1 MPTVAAVKTVN
12 GDRILFGPVKV
23 PRPAVE
29 LPAAAVPVK
38 IVLGAELELIGYRVD
53 ALPTASQPLQLTLWW
68 RGVRPA
74 AEDWTAFFHLT
85 PLGNDDELLGQMDQ
99 AITAHAYPPPVWSPG
114 EVVVDHVQ
122 ISAANLIAGSYAV
135 WMGMYSPLTQV
146 RATVAA
152 ETVVVSEDRARL
164 LEFQLAP

>member
-1 MPTVAAVKTVN
+1 M
-12 GDRILFGPVKV
+12 
-23 PRPAVE
+23 
-29 LPAAAVPVK
+29 
-38 IVLGAELELIGYRVD
+38 LGAGPELIGYRVD

-85 PLGNDDELLGQMDQ
+85 PLGNDHELLGQMDQ

-122 ISAANLIAGSYAV
+122 ISTSNLAAGSYAV

-146 RATVAA
+146 RANIAT

-164 LEFQLAP
+164 LEFQIGP